1 MVSRV
6 LILKDQVPLAKQ
18 PEDVLTSFAVDSF
31 GNELM
36 LQVSSALSHPG
47 SSSFDVVV
55 VDPAVLDNRGTALFK
70 QIFTLVRDSPR
81 IIFNELGDNGLAI
94 EPVLHSGHNTPE
106 NNHVRQSFLARSL
119 NHIESN
125 KQIEETLF
133 IEKSR
138 AETTLNA
145 ISDAVITTDIDG
157 CVDYLNKAAEQ
168 LTGWM
173 KDDALHRP
181 ITEVMHIVS
190 GTTRKPER
198 NPLEL
203 VLQMNEAMGLTA
215 GTILLRPDGSEVII
229 EDSASPIH
237 DSTGRLCGAVIVFH
251 DIYASKDMREKMA
264 HLAQHDFLTDL
275 PNRVLLQDRISQAI
289 ELAGRRG
296 TTLAVLYV
304 DLDNFKTIND
314 SLGHDNG
321 DKLLRSIAH
330 RLSTSVRASDT
341 VSRSGGDEFVL
352 LVLGDNKTDSAAT
365 IAEKILASMTQPHM
379 VDDLELVV
387 TISIGISVYPSDA
400 LDAEGL
406 IKKADMA
413 MYRAKKQGGNGYQFY
428 ISDMKDH
435 KVGRRD
441 IETDKD
447 DKPMRQDAD

>member
-6 LILKDQVPLAKQ
+6 LILKDQVPFAKL
-18 PEDVLTSFAVDSF
+18 PGDIRTSLPDDSF

-36 LQVSSALSHPG
+36 LQLSSSLSHLG
-47 SSSFDVVV
+47 SNSCDLV
-55 VDPAVLDNRGTALFK
+55 VLD
-70 QIFTLVRDSPR
+70 
-81 IIFNELGDNGLAI
+81 
-94 EPVLHSGHNTPE
+94 
-106 NNHVRQSFLARSL
+106 
-119 NHIESN
+119 IESY
-125 KQIEETLF
+125 KQIEETLY

-145 ISDAVITTDIDG
+145 ISDAVITTDLDG
-157 CVDYLNKAAEQ
+157 RVDYLNSAAEQ
-168 LTGWM
+168 LTGWV
-173 KDDALHRP
+173 KEDALRRP
-181 ITEVMHIVS
+181 ITEVMHIVN
-190 GTTRKPER
+190 GTTRKSER

-237 DSTGRLCGAVIVFH
+237 DSIGQMRGAVIVFH
-251 DIYASKDMREKMA
+251 DISASKDMREKMA

-275 PNRVLLQDRISQAI
+275 PNRVLLEDRISQAI

-330 RLSTSVRASDT
+330 RLSSSVRASDT

-352 LVLGDNKTDSAAT
+352 LVLGDNKTDSTAT

-387 TISIGISVYPSDA
+387 TTSIGISVYPSDA

-413 MYRAKKQGGNGYQFY
+413 MYRAKKRGGNGYQFY
-428 ISDMKDH
+428 ISDMNDH
-435 KVGRRD
+435 RIGEPG
-441 IETDKD
+441 IETDKQ
-447 DKPMRQDAD
+447 DK